1 MSKVYSRYNLPPKEA
16 STAGER
22 TRDTY
27 KWTMNE
33 KGEKKLIHDAD
44 IDRQAEIQSYAEEC
58 DIKNIVARAAF
69 DPNFAQAL
77 ASGAMDGSNID
88 ITDYPENIHE
98 FKKMAEKAGKT
109 IEEITEEMNKPK
121 QPEQPEQPEQKKEEE
136 KQSESK

>member
-33 KGEKKLIHDAD
+33 KGEKELKHDAD

-77 ASGAMDGSNID
+77 ASGAMDGSNVD

-98 FKKMAEKAGKT
+98 LKKMAEKAGKT
-109 IEEITEEMNKPK
+109 IEEINTELSKT
-121 QPEQPEQPEQKKEEE
+121 KKEEVAE
-136 KQSESK
+136 PKKEEVKQSESE

>member
-33 KGEKKLIHDAD
+33 KGEKELKHHAD

-77 ASGAMDGSNID
+77 ANGAMDGSNID

-98 FKKMAEKAGKT
+98 LKKMAEKAGKT
-109 IEEITEEMNKPK
+109 IEEITEELNK
-121 QPEQPEQPEQKKEEE
+121 PEQPEQKKEEV
-136 KQSESK
+136 KQNEPEQ

>member
-77 ASGAMDGSNID
+77 ASGAMDGSNVD

-98 FKKMAEKAGKT
+98 LKKMAEKAGKT
-109 IEEITEEMNKPK
+109 IEEITEELNKPK
-121 QPEQPEQPEQKKEEE
+121 QPEQPEQKKEEV
-136 KQSESK
+136 KQNEPE

>member
-33 KGEKKLIHDAD
+33 KGEKELKRDAD

-77 ASGAMDGSNID
+77 TSGAMDGSNVD

-98 FKKMAEKAGKT
+98 LKKMAEKAGKT
-109 IEEITEEMNKPK
+109 IEEINTELNKP
-121 QPEQPEQPEQKKEEE
+121 KKEEE
-136 KQSESK
+136 AEPKKEEVKQIEPE

>member
-1 MSKVYSRYNLPPKEA
+1 MSKVYSRYDLPPKEA

-33 KGEKKLIHDAD
+33 KGEKELKHDAD

-69 DPNFAQAL
+69 DPSFAQAL
-77 ASGAMDGSNID
+77 ASGVMDGSNID

-98 FKKMAEKAGKT
+98 LKKMAEKAGKT
-109 IEEITEEMNKPK
+109 IEEINTELNKT
-121 QPEQPEQPEQKKEEE
+121 KKEEAAE
-136 KQSESK
+136 PKKEEVKQNESE

>member
-1 MSKVYSRYNLPPKEA
+1 MSKVYSRYDLPPKEA

-33 KGEKKLIHDAD
+33 KGEKELKHDAD

-69 DPNFAQAL
+69 DPSFAQAL
-77 ASGAMDGSNID
+77 ASGTMDGSNVD

-98 FKKMAEKAGKT
+98 LKKMAEKAGKT
-109 IEEITEEMNKPK
+109 IEEINTELNKT
-121 QPEQPEQPEQKKEEE
+121 KKEEAAE
-136 KQSESK
+136 PKKEEVKQNESE

>member
-33 KGEKKLIHDAD
+33 KGEKELKHDAD

-98 FKKMAEKAGKT
+98 LKKKAEKAGKT
-109 IEEITEEMNKPK
+109 IEEINTELNKT
-121 QPEQPEQPEQKKEEE
+121 KKEEAAE
-136 KQSESK
+136 PKKEEVKQNEPE